1 MPLNKYQE
9 ILAPYFRL
17 GSHDGVVQLQEVI
30 VGATCAYAFFARHYG
45 DMHSHVRAARRLK
58 DTDAAHLFEQIASVV
73 AHCHESGIVLRDL
86 KLRKFVFKDPEKY
99 VLLDVVCWHIINLL
113 LKDAACDIPMA
124 FRML

>member
-30 VGATCAYAFFARHYG
+30 VGASCAYAFFARHYG

>member
-1 MPLNKYQE
+1 LPLNKYQE